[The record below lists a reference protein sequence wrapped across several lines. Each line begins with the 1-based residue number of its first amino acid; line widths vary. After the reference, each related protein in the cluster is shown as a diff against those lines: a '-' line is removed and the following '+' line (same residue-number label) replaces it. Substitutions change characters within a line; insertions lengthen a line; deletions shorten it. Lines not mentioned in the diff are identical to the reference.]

1 MIFMTD
7 DIAIRVRGLG
17 KKYVIGGAQEKYL
30 TMRDAIVNIAVAP
43 YHMVLDRAPSRYPPQ
58 QNSIAYREN
67 LFIRE
72 HTNITLKVMR

>member
-1 MIFMTD
+1 MGED
-7 DIAIRVRGLG
+7 VAIRVRGLG

-30 TMRDAIVNIAVAP
+30 TMWDAIVNITVAP
-43 YHMVLDRAPSRYPPQ
+43 HIRVLPTRYLPEQ
-58 QNSIAYREN
+58 SSIASREN